1 MKVFVCGSFLALC
14 LTLPLAASSIVYTM
28 TGTLTGSLN
37 GHAFSDAAFTIVLD
51 GNTSN
56 ITDDSGVLLN
66 QATSDTISIAGF
78 TTTDFTQPVDAVA
91 IPSFGFAGVGDFA
104 TTSGILIDN
113 AAFDSWNL
121 ANASGP
127 VEQTGAAYA
136 AEGTIE
142 TALGALVISGAEN
155 VSFSSSVT
163 NANFTAA
170 PEPATIGLVALSLLG
185 MALSRRFLRG

>member
-1 MKVFVCGSFLALC
+1 MKSIVCWSFMALC

-28 TGTLTGSLN
+28 TGTLSGSLN

-56 ITDDSGVLLN
+56 ITDDAGVLLN

-91 IPSFGFAGVGDFA
+91 IPSFAFAGVGDFA
-104 TTSGILIDN
+104 TTSGIAIDN
-113 AAFDSWNL
+113 ASLATWNL
-121 ANASGP
+121 ATAFGP
-127 VEQTGAAYA
+127 VEQTGGAYA

-142 TALGALVISGAEN
+142 TGLGALVITGAEN
-155 VSFSSSVT
+155 VSFSSTLTS
-163 NANFTAA
+163 A
-170 PEPATIGLVALSLLG
+170 PEPATVGLVALSLIG
-185 MALSRRFLRG
+185 IAVRRRFVRG